1 MDVQECQDWECKS
14 NDETEDTKY
23 NIWDVTMSRICWI
36 VNVVKLYNSRPN
48 EYNKLVLPYLVPKTK
63 TTLT

>member
-23 NIWDVTMSRICWI
+23 NIWDVTMSKISWI
-36 VNVVKLYNSRPN
+36 VDVVKLYNSRPN
-48 EYNKLVLPYLVPKTK
+48 EYKKLVLPYLIPKTK